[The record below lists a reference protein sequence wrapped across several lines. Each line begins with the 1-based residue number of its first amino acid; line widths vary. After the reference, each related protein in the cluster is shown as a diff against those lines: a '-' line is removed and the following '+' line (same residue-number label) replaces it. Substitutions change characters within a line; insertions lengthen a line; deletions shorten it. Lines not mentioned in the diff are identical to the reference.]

1 MNPEDMMDDAD
12 ILESILESEIGDDVE
27 IEVPEVE
34 ADEAG
39 LKPKSR
45 QEIESLVQ
53 AAIGDAVDFVE
64 SEISQDRIKAQ
75 RYYDGRV
82 DIGHEDG
89 RSKVVST
96 KVRDTVRAVKPSL
109 MRVFLS
115 TAKPVEFTPK
125 GPEDVASAEQATAFI
140 HHEFTRLNGYR
151 VLNDVFHDALVKK
164 QGITKTYWMT
174 YPHAEIYTFTD
185 LSDDEYTYL
194 LDDDSVTVIEHSVEY
209 SMSVDMNGMEVE
221 SPVHSVKIS
230 RQQDKGELCIESVP
244 PEEFFIS
251 RSART
256 LADAYLVA
264 HRTEMRAGDLIA
276 MGFEPEDVLDLGSL
290 DDGSEMTEAEVFER
304 RGYSSDQSDSD
315 INDPT
320 MRNVTVTEAYMR
332 IDVDGTGVPVLH
344 KIICGGTSYE
354 MLDYEVCDEIPFS
367 KFEIDPEPHA
377 FYGRSLAELVIDDQ
391 DAATAI
397 LRGIL
402 DNVALTNNPRTAF
415 VDGMVD
421 VDDLL
426 NNEIG
431 ALVRMRQPGAVQDLT
446 VPFVA
451 GQTLSA
457 LSYLDGMVEQR
468 TGVTRA
474 SMGLDP
480 DAMQST
486 TKAAVQATVQ
496 AAAGQVEVM
505 VRNLADGVKDM
516 FGIMLRLYA
525 KNVDEEQMMRLNGA
539 FAPVDPR
546 VWNTEMDV
554 AINVGL
560 GTGREEE
567 KMMGLNQALQM
578 QTMVYQNYGP
588 QNGLV
593 SLTNIRNT
601 LADLLAASGVR
612 NADRYFAPITQEIE
626 GQMLQAQ
633 QQAQAEQ
640 GQEAD
645 PNAAFLQA
653 EQIKAQA
660 KMQSD
665 MAKLQFDAQKMAS
678 DDDFNRD
685 KMAQDLLVEA
695 AKVYGQYGTSVD
707 VARVQAEQDKVRMI
721 GGMAQGN
728 MQQ

>member
-1 MNPEDMMDDAD
+1 MDPEMNEIDILAD
-12 ILESILESEIGDDVE
+12 ILEG
-27 IEVPEVE
+27 E
-34 ADEAG
+34 ADEYETPEAEATEAG
-39 LKPKSR
+39 LKAKSR
-45 QEIESLVQ
+45 TEIESIVQ

-64 SEISQDRIKAQ
+64 SEISQPRIKAQ

-125 GPEDVASAEQATAFI
+125 GPEDVASAEQATSFM
-140 HHEFTRLNGYR
+140 HYEFNRLNGYR

-164 QGITKTYWMT
+164 QGIAKAYWMT
-174 YPHAEIYTFTD
+174 YPSAEVHTFSD

-194 LDDDSVTVIEHSVEY
+194 LDDDDVTVIEHSVEY
-209 SMSVDMNGMEVE
+209 SMSLDMNGMEIE
-221 SPVHSVKIS
+221 APIHSVKLS
-230 RQQDKGELCIESVP
+230 RQQEKGELCIESVP
-244 PEEFFIS
+244 PEEFFIN
-251 RSART
+251 RDART
-256 LADAYLVA
+256 LEDAYIVA

-276 MGFEPEDVLDLGSL
+276 MGFDPEDVMKMGSL
-290 DDGSEMTEAEVFER
+290 DSGSEMTEAEVFER
-304 RGYSSDQSDSD
+304 RGYSSDQSDED
-315 INDPT
+315 ANDPT

-332 IDVDGTGVPVLH
+332 IDVDGTGVPILH
-344 KIICGGTSYE
+344 KILCGGTAYE
-354 MLDYEVCDEIPFS
+354 MLDYEPCDEIPFA

-377 FYGRSLAELVIDDQ
+377 FYGRSLAEIVIDDQ
-391 DAATAI
+391 DAATSI

-402 DNVALTNNPRTAF
+402 DNVSMTNNPRLAIVEGQ
-415 VDGMVD
+415 VDIDD
-421 VDDLL
+421 VM

-431 ALVRMRQPGAVQDLT
+431 AIVRMRQPGAVQDLT

-451 GQTLSA
+451 GQTLGA

-486 TKAAVQATVQ
+486 TKAAVTATVQ

-505 VRNLADGVKDM
+505 VRNLADGVKDL
-516 FGIMLRLYA
+516 FGIMLRLYS
-525 KNVDEEQMMRLNGA
+525 KNVDEEQIMRLNGS
-539 FAPVDPR
+539 FIPVDVR
-546 VWNTEMDV
+546 VWNATMDV
-554 AINVGL
+554 SINVGL

-578 QTMVYQNYGP
+578 QTMVYQTYGP

-593 SLTNIRNT
+593 SMTNIRNT

-612 NADRYFAPITQEIE
+612 NADRYFSPITPEIE
-626 GQMLQAQ
+626 AQMLQAQ

-640 GQEAD
+640 GAAPD

-665 MAKLQFDAQKMAS
+665 MAKLQLDAQKAAS
-678 DDDFNRD
+678 EDDLKRD
-685 KMAQDLLVEA
+685 KMAQDLFIDT
-695 AKVYGQYGTSVD
+695 AKVYGQYGTAVD
-707 VARVQAEQDKVRMI
+707 VARVQAEQDKMRMI

-728 MQQ
+728 APQ